1 MKEKRD
7 KINRR
12 IFLKTAGA
20 VGLGSVLADSST
32 AGESGP
38 ANKPGRNEQAKAG
51 QDKFPQVPR
60 RKLGKT
66 GVEVPCLSL
75 GANRLNNQ
83 VILRAAFRWGVT
95 YWDTANSYVGGN
107 SEINIG
113 KFIAKN
119 PEARKK
125 LFIVTKAS
133 GAKSVAE
140 VEQRL
145 ATSLERLNTDYIDLY
160 YGVHGLDEPEQ
171 LTAEL
176 GRWVKKAKERKVIRF
191 FGFSTHKNMAGNLSA
206 AAKLDWVD
214 AIMTTYNFRVM
225 QDEKMQAAVEAC
237 HKAGIGII
245 AMKTLGVRTK
255 TKVETEADKKLVA
268 HFLNKGFT
276 EMQAKIKAVLSDKR
290 ITSACVGMSNIAEI
304 TENAGAVV
312 DKTKLTRQ
320 DMQVLSEYAGATRA
334 GYCAGC
340 ADICAAAARVP
351 HINDV
356 MRCLMYYNGYGE
368 HDMARERFANI
379 AGSVRS
385 RLERADYRLAE
396 VRCPQRLP
404 IAKLVAE
411 AVTKL
416 A

>member
-160 YGVHGLDEPEQ
+160 YGVHGLGEPEQ

-276 EMQAKIKAVLSDKR
+276 EMQAKIKAVLR
-290 ITSACVGMSNIAEI
+290 
-304 TENAGAVV
+304 
-312 DKTKLTRQ
+312 
-320 DMQVLSEYAGATRA
+320 
-334 GYCAGC
+334 
-340 ADICAAAARVP
+340 
-351 HINDV
+351 
-356 MRCLMYYNGYGE
+356 
-368 HDMARERFANI
+368 
-379 AGSVRS
+379 
-385 RLERADYRLAE
+385 
-396 VRCPQRLP
+396 
-404 IAKLVAE
+404 
-411 AVTKL
+411 
-416 A
+416 